1 MGDLAAGLAWSEKCG
16 RWQTRQSGS
25 EGKVKL
31 WTAEVWRNGFS
42 FAALLT
48 FVLMWL
54 QFGAFGRRSLEYSQA
69 YPVELSNH
77 GDLFFVSQSEAWGLF
92 GLLGLAAAFFGVAA
106 LIEYRVIRK
115 SAQVCQLRT
124 RLEP

>member
-1 MGDLAAGLAWSEKCG
+1 M
-16 RWQTRQSGS
+16 
-25 EGKVKL
+25 KL

-54 QFGAFGRRSLEYSQA
+54 QFLAFGRRGLGYSQA
-69 YPVELSNH
+69 YPVELSNQ
-77 GDLFFVSQSEAWGLF
+77 GDLFFVSQSEAWGLV

-106 LIEYRVIRK
+106 LIEYRAIRK
-115 SAQVCQLRT
+115 PA
-124 RLEP
+124 

>member
-1 MGDLAAGLAWSEKCG
+1 M
-16 RWQTRQSGS
+16 
-25 EGKVKL
+25 KL
-31 WTAEVWRNGFS
+31 WRAEVLRNGFS

-54 QFGAFGRRSLEYSQA
+54 QFGAFGRRSLGYSQA

-77 GDLFFVSQSEAWGLF
+77 GDLFFVSQSEAWGLA

-106 LIEYRVIRK
+106 LVEYRVIRK
-115 SAQVCQLRT
+115 A
-124 RLEP
+124 RLGLSGTDTS